1 MRGVVTRSTGSGYT
15 VLTDAGETVEAGI
28 RGRLRLRG
36 ARTTN
41 PIAVGDRVVVEEGM
55 ITDIEPRRNYIIR
68 RASNL
73 SKESHILASNL
84 DGAVLVATLVQPDVR
99 TEFIDRFLVTCEAY
113 GILVTIVLNKI
124 DLIYDTDLQSKSGGL
139 PPPPAAARISRDTRL
154 RSPLAAAL
162 DDFRHTYNSAGYDVL
177 EIAAL
182 DGTGLDALRE
192 LLKNKTTLIAGNSG
206 VGKST
211 IIKALIPG
219 AEVRTGEI
227 SDAHSKGRHTTTH
240 ATMYTLPG
248 GGYVIDTPGVKG
260 FGLIDIAP
268 QELARYYPEM
278 MRRVPYCRF
287 PNCTHT
293 HEPGCAVREAVEAG
307 EIAPSRYISYLKA
320 LEEDDKYRK

>member
-15 VLTDAGETVEAGI
+15 VLLDDGQTIEAGL

-36 ARTTN
+36 VRTTN
-41 PIAVGDRVVVEEGM
+41 PIAVGDRVVLDGGM

-73 SKESHILASNL
+73 SKESHILASNI
-84 DGAVLVATLVQPDVR
+84 DRAVLVATLVQPDVR

-113 GILVTIVLNKI
+113 GIPVTIVLNK
-124 DLIYDTDLQSKSGGL
+124 TDLGA
-139 PPPPAAARISRDTRL
+139 PAQEFI
-154 RSPLAAAL
+154 
-162 DDFRHTYNSAGYDVL
+162 HTYRLAGYDVL

-182 DGTGLDALRE
+182 HGEGLDTLND
-192 LLKNKTTLIAGNSG
+192 LLKDRTTLIAGNSG

-211 IIKALIPG
+211 IIKAIIPS
-219 AEVRTGEI
+219 ADVRTGEI
-227 SDAHSKGRHTTTH
+227 SDAHNKGRHTTTH
-240 ATMYTLPG
+240 AAMYPLPH

-278 MRRVPYCRF
+278 MSRVPNCRF

-293 HEPGCAVREAVEAG
+293 HEPGCAVRQAVESG
-307 EIAPSRYISYLKA
+307 DIATSRYISYLKT

>member
-15 VLTDAGETVEAGI
+15 VLTDDGHTVEAGL

-36 ARTTN
+36 VRTTN
-41 PIAVGDRVVVEEGM
+41 PIAVGDRVVVEENM
-55 ITDIEPRRNYIIR
+55 ITDIEPRHNYIIR

-73 SKESHILASNL
+73 SKESHILASNI
-84 DGAVLVATLVQPDVR
+84 DGAVLVATLIQPDVR

-113 GILVTIVLNKI
+113 GIPATIVLNK
-124 DLIYDTDLQSKSGGL
+124 TDLGAPSG
-139 PPPPAAARISRDTRL
+139 
-154 RSPLAAAL
+154 
-162 DDFRHTYNSAGYDVL
+162 DFRHAYEQAGYEVL

-182 DGTGLDALRE
+182 DGIGLDALRE
-192 LLKNKTTLIAGNSG
+192 LLKDRTTLIAGNSG

-211 IIKALIPG
+211 IIKSLIPG
-219 AEVRTGEI
+219 ADVRTGEI
-227 SDAHSKGRHTTTH
+227 SDAHNKGRHTTTH
-240 ATMYTLPG
+240 AAMYTLPE

-260 FGLIDIAP
+260 FGLIDITP

-278 MRRVPYCRF
+278 MRRVPDCRF

-293 HEPGCAVREAVEAG
+293 HEPGCAVRDAVEAG
-307 EIAPSRYISYLKA
+307 DIAMSRYISYLKT

>member
-1 MRGVVTRSTGSGYT
+1 MRGIVTRSTGSGYT
-15 VLTDAGETVEAGI
+15 VLSDTGETVEAGI

-36 ARTTN
+36 VRTTN

-84 DGAVLVATLVQPDVR
+84 DGAVLVATLVRPDVR

-113 GILVTIVLNKI
+113 GIPVTIVLNK
-124 DLIYDTDLQSKSGGL
+124 TDLGA
-139 PPPPAAARISRDTRL
+139 PADEFL
-154 RSPLAAAL
+154 
-162 DDFRHTYNSAGYDVL
+162 HTYGQAGYDVL

-182 DGTGLDALRE
+182 HGTGLDSLRE
-192 LLKNKTTLIAGNSG
+192 LLKDKTTLIAGNSG

-211 IIKALIPG
+211 IIKALIPA
-219 AEVRTGEI
+219 AEVRTGEV
-227 SDAHSKGRHTTTH
+227 SDAHNKGRHTTTH
-240 ATMYTLPG
+240 AAMYALPE

-278 MRRVPYCRF
+278 MRLVRDCRF

-307 EIAPSRYISYLKA
+307 EIALSRYVSYLKT
-320 LEEDDKYRK
+320 LEEDEKYRK

>member
-15 VLTDAGETVEAGI
+15 VLSDTGETVEAGI

-36 ARTTN
+36 VRTTN

-84 DGAVLVATLVQPDVR
+84 DGAVLVATLIQPDVR

-113 GILVTIVLNKI
+113 GIPATIVLNK
-124 DLIYDTDLQSKSGGL
+124 TDLGA
-139 PPPPAAARISRDTRL
+139 PAEEFI
-154 RSPLAAAL
+154 
-162 DDFRHTYNSAGYDVL
+162 HTYKSAGYDVL
-177 EIAAL
+177 EVAAL
-182 DGTGLDALRE
+182 DGTGLDALRT
-192 LLKNKTTLIAGNSG
+192 LLKDKTTLIAGNSG

-211 IIKALIPG
+211 IIKALVPG
-219 AEVRTGEI
+219 AEVRTGQI
-227 SDAHSKGRHTTTH
+227 SDAHNKGRHTTTH
-240 ATMYTLPG
+240 AAMYTLPE

-278 MRRVPYCRF
+278 MRRVHDCRF

-307 EIAPSRYISYLKA
+307 EIAESRYISYLKT
-320 LEEDDKYRK
+320 LEEDEKYRK